1 MPLDLV
7 AIRAECAKHPM
18 YEPGTAYERT
28 KICCQV
34 LTEKAEP
41 IPSWIAIRE
50 LIGKGSS
57 TDINRGVKDF
67 RREHAEV
74 LKQMQGVTPGVPEVL
89 APYIRG
95 LWEAAIGA
103 ARSEFAANVTWWEEQ
118 LEQATAQADEAMQK
132 LSEAKASLDSLQEQL
147 ATSQS
152 HGVSLE
158 RQVETLQQA
167 VRRSEDEQRTFPAQ
181 NENLVRQKSVLD
193 ATVTKLDTDLRQLRD
208 QLAAAERDRALLQ
221 QETHSLRERLGRAET
236 QADRLAQD
244 NRTMVELLKSARDG
258 GTGDPTPDISA

>member
-1 MPLDLV
+1 MSLDLE
-7 AIRAECAKHPM
+7 AIRAECLKHPK
-18 YEPGTAYERT
+18 YESGTAYERT

-50 LIGKGSS
+50 VIGKGSS
-57 TDINRGVKDF
+57 TDINRGVKAF
-67 RREHAEV
+67 RREHADV
-74 LKQMQGVTPGVPEVL
+74 LKQMQGVTPGVPEAL
-89 APYIRG
+89 APHIRG
-95 LWEAAIGA
+95 LWEAAVGA
-103 ARSEFAANVTWWEEQ
+103 ARSEFAANVTFWEQQ

-152 HGVSLE
+152 RGVSLE

-167 VRRSEDEQRTFPAQ
+167 VRRSEDEQRTLTAQ
-181 NENLVRQKSVLD
+181 NEDLVRQKSALD
-193 ATVTKLDTDLRQLRD
+193 ATVAKFDTDLRQLQD
-208 QLAAAERDRALLQ
+208 QFAAAERDRALLQ

-244 NRTMVELLKSARDG
+244 NRNLVGLLKNTPNG
-258 GTGDPTPDISA
+258 GPGDPTPDVSA